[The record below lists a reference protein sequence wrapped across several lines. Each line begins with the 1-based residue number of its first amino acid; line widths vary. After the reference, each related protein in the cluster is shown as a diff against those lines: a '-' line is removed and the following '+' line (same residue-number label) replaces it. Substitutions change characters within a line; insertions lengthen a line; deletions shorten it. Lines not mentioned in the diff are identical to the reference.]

1 MILDRKSLVELLP
14 AIYRLRDH
22 EEGEPLTRLLSVI
35 AEQIEVLQENLDQLY
50 DDQFIETCAEW
61 VVPYIGD
68 LVGARGM
75 RDVRATGF
83 STRAFVANT
92 IAYRRRKGTASM
104 LEQLARDLTGWNAA
118 VVEFFL
124 RLGWTQNLNHIR
136 MDAPVWL
143 GLRDSEGIERI
154 RTPFERAMRTVD
166 VRRIRSGRG
175 THNIPNIGIFLW
187 RIEAY
192 SLSSSPAF
200 HVDVLR
206 WMFSPLGQNTPLFSM
221 PQTETEITHLAERV
235 NVPMPI
241 TRRALARD
249 VSTWYGDPGSILV
262 RLGGVPVGAA
272 NIESCDLSDIG
283 PTWDH
288 VPAPVDLCSIDPV
301 LGRLAL
307 PKDPSGV
314 TIEIGPN
321 DTIVTRLDAHR
332 YSGAAPGNDP
342 FVIRVGGVP
351 VDASRIRLRQL
362 NPWIEPEVDVL
373 LFDPSNGRMLFPF
386 DPAVPRVTYH
396 YGAVADLGGGEYER
410 EASLGTIGTT
420 RIEIPRQ
427 QPTIVDALTALGTNS
442 GVIEI
447 TDSGRYEQDF
457 DLTLAAGQRIE
468 LRSRNGARPT
478 LVLTKDITITG
489 DAGAEATLN
498 GFLIAG
504 GGVLVANSELRVLRI
519 RHCTLVPGPAVS
531 ITVAATKSL
540 LSLELEK
547 TITGPIDMHATAG
560 TLVLRDCIV
569 DAPNLAVPAIG
580 VQGGGNGP
588 RATIERCT
596 IFGLTN
602 VEELTLGSESIF
614 TDLLTAA
621 RKQVGCVRFSYV
633 LRNSRTPRRY
643 RCQPEL
649 AAREAVEARKRELAP
664 VPITQAEIDA
674 ITKQIHER
682 VRPEFVS
689 RTYGTPAYAQLARSV
704 HHAITNGAEDGS
716 EMGAYCGVE
725 AARRVSNFRGAVDEF
740 LRFGLEAGIFYAS

>member
-1 MILDRKSLVELLP
+1 
-14 AIYRLRDH
+14 
-22 EEGEPLTRLLSVI
+22 
-35 AEQIEVLQENLDQLY
+35 
-50 DDQFIETCAEW
+50 
-61 VVPYIGD
+61 
-68 LVGARGM
+68 
-75 RDVRATGF
+75 
-83 STRAFVANT
+83 
-92 IAYRRRKGTASM
+92 
-104 LEQLARDLTGWNAA
+104 
-118 VVEFFL
+118 
-124 RLGWTQNLNHIR
+124 
-136 MDAPVWL
+136 
-143 GLRDSEGIERI
+143 
-154 RTPFERAMRTVD
+154 
-166 VRRIRSGRG
+166 
-175 THNIPNIGIFLW
+175 
-187 RIEAY
+187 
-192 SLSSSPAF
+192 
-200 HVDVLR
+200 
-206 WMFSPLGQNTPLFSM
+206 M
-221 PQTETEITHLAERV
+221 PQTETEITHLAERE

-241 TRRALARD
+241 TRRGLARN

-262 RLGGVPVGAA
+262 RLGGVPVAAA
-272 NIESCDLSDIG
+272 NIESCDLSDVG
-283 PTWDH
+283 PGWDH
-288 VPAPVDLCSIDPV
+288 VPAPVDMCSIDPV

-362 NPWIEPEVDVL
+362 APWIDPDVDVL

-386 DPAVPRVTYH
+386 DPIIPRVTYH

-410 EASLGTIGTT
+410 EASLSTPGPM

-457 DLTLAAGQRIE
+457 DLQLAAGQRIE

-478 LVLTKDITITG
+478 IVLTKAITISG
-489 DAGAEATLN
+489 NAGSEATLN
-498 GFLIAG
+498 GFLISG
-504 GGVLVANSELRVLRI
+504 GGIIVANSDLRLLRI
-519 RHCTLVPGPAVS
+519 RHCTLVPGISLDRNGAPQQPTALSVS
-531 ITVAATKSL
+531 VAAKKSL
-540 LSLELEK
+540 LSVEIEK
-547 TITGPIDMHATAG
+547 TITGPIDMHANAG
-560 TLVLRDCIV
+560 TLALRDCIV
-569 DAPNLAVPAIG
+569 DAPDPTIPAIG

-596 IFGLTN
+596 ILGRTN

-614 TDLLTAA
+614 TGLLTAA
-621 RKQVGCVRFSYV
+621 RKQVGCLRFSYV
-633 LRNSRTPRRY
+633 LRTSRTPRRY

-649 AAREAVEARKRELAP
+649 AARDAVEARKRELDP

-674 ITKQIHER
+674 ITTRYHGL

-689 RTYGTPAYAQLARSV
+689 RAYGTPAYAQLARSV
-704 HHAITNGAEDGS
+704 HRSITTGAEDGS

-725 AARRVSNFRGAVDEF
+725 AARREANFKGALDDY